1 MDVADLLKRLVKY
14 RFLEQKN
21 DTYRFKYGYMYYYF
35 AGSYITQKLPPEMRP
50 EVIKEV
56 FLNINKD
63 LNYNIALFLA
73 YSLSIEFE
81 ILPVIKNL
89 EDELL
94 ANYNDFK
101 YEKLRDV
108 IEKWSGN
115 IEENDIKKQ
124 TTRVMENIKGL
135 LESENLTMANIIK
148 TTCFLTDMANFAA
161 FNEVYANYF
170 PENPPA
176 RSTVA
181 IKALPKDALV
191 EVEIIAVIS

>member
-1 MDVADLLKRLVKY
+1 MDKKIIKTHKAPQAIGPYSQAVK
-14 RFLEQKN
+14 
-21 DTYRFKYGYMYYYF
+21 
-35 AGSYITQKLPPEMRP
+35 
-50 EVIKEV
+50 
-56 FLNINKD
+56 
-63 LNYNIALFLA
+63 
-73 YSLSIEFE
+73 
-81 ILPVIKNL
+81 
-89 EDELL
+89 
-94 ANYNDFK
+94 
-101 YEKLRDV
+101 
-108 IEKWSGN
+108 SGN
-115 IEENDIKKQ
+115 FIFASGQIPLDPVSGNMAEADIKKQ
-124 TTRVMENIKGL
+124 TERVMENIKGL